1 MLEKES
7 NEYIIRNTNRKVLI
21 RYSNDRDNISL
32 INIFK
37 NHPVSSS
44 LSYVV
49 DRSPDFNNLHKLQ
62 GFDYKVII
70 SEEENKVKGSLSL
83 LFDRVYLNGKESI
96 STYTCDLK
104 LEHDLRKTGVADRLM
119 REGFHCTRD
128 LYPDS
133 KIFTSILKDNKAGFK
148 KNQNLSNLV
157 KMNLLGE
164 VNSYFFVLL
173 SKKIKKNNK
182 YTIRPSTENDVEEM
196 VNLWQKVKKENY
208 NLARSYT
215 IESFKKMI
223 HNTPN
228 LSYNDFLLA
237 IKDNKIVGFTGL
249 WNQHPV
255 RKIVITSEQS
265 IMKTIRLIRNLYGLF
280 VKLPEFPQIN
290 KPLNF
295 YCMLHLC
302 ISPENIDCFA
312 DILSNACKIVFEKNS
327 MFLALALDKKDP
339 LNTYASKLISDKGQL
354 LLLGELAPE
363 DMDKDKLFHVEIS
376 LG

>member
-1 MLEKES
+1 MKES
-7 NEYIIRNTNRKVLI
+7 KNYLIPNSNREVLI
-21 RYSNDRDNISL
+21 RYSDQEDNSSL

-49 DRSPDFNNLHKLQ
+49 DRSPNFDALHKLQ
-62 GFDYKVII
+62 GFDYKVILA
-70 SEEENKVKGSLSL
+70 EEENKVKGSLSL
-83 LFDRVYLNGKESI
+83 LFDKVYLKGKESI
-96 STYTCDLK
+96 SAYTCDLK

-119 REGFHCTRD
+119 REGVYCTRE

-133 KIFTSILKDNKAGFK
+133 KIFTSVLKDNKAGFK

-157 KMNLLGE
+157 KMNVLGE
-164 VNSYFFVLL
+164 VYSYFFVLL
-173 SKKIKKNNK
+173 SNKVKFFSK
-182 YTIRPSTENDVEEM
+182 YTIRKATINDVDEM
-196 VNLWQKVKKENY
+196 MKLWKKVKSENY
-208 NLARSYT
+208 NLARVYDS
-215 IESFKKMI
+215 ESFKKMVE
-223 HNTPN
+223 NTPN
-228 LSYNDFLLA
+228 LSYDDFLLA

-280 VKLPEFPQIN
+280 VKLPEFPQVN

-302 ISPENIDCFA
+302 ISPEHLDCFNEL
-312 DILSNACKIVFEKNS
+312 LSNAFKIVYDKNS
-327 MFLALALDKKDP
+327 MFLALVLDKNDP
-339 LNTYASKLISDKGQL
+339 LNKFASKFMSDKGEL
-354 LLLGELAPE
+354 FLLGELNKE
-363 DMDKDKLFHVEIS
+363 YLGNKLFHTEIA